1 MAPVPGASVSYRV
14 VLTLPS
20 DLHIPGPV
28 LRGAIAITRV
38 NPEGTFPLDPGSPD
52 AIGGSDDAALQPGC
66 IPSI

>member
-1 MAPVPGASVSYRV
+1 LV
-14 VLTLPS
+14 VTQEVDSTPMLPPRRPPKS
-20 DLHIPGPV
+20 ALV
-28 LRGAIAITRV
+28 ELRGASAITRV